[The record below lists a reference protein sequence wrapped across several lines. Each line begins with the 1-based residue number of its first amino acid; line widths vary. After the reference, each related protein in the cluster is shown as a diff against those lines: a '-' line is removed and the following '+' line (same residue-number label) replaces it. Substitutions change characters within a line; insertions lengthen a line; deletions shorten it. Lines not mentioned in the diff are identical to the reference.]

1 MNKPIQINIYGKSK
15 QDFLDSNKFFLLQLK
30 KYYDLFKN
38 NLKEFEKKWNL
49 KYNEH
54 FSIIP
59 EKKRYLSPITILDG
73 EWGIGK
79 TYFIETLIQN
89 CSTSKIDLI
98 SLCGFKKIIVI
109 DLWEYINNKEMIN
122 DIVFDIYNK
131 LIPKSKKWNN
141 LIKKIFKNSLRA
153 SGVLLWNIFTSGNLG
168 LSYNFDKNIYK
179 KIKKIRNDLKNID
192 PTIIIF
198 DNIER
203 IDSGVNEIIKLVQ
216 KISSIDNLLIIFI
229 MNQNAFNVINKS
241 IGFEKYITLGKYF
254 EFSQDYKSYLL
265 SRDINEF
272 YANDINFLLKSKD
285 DFNKNISIRDLEK
298 KLHSNDLNKN
308 LLKSKYDG
316 YFYVNKYIW
325 KCDNKIKE
333 LISKDID
340 KFFNKYI
347 SDFTNIR
354 NEFVN
359 NCKNF
364 FPLQPQSIG
373 TWYSYYNNYNSNNEF
388 KNKQQIYSLF
398 YKENT
403 NIAKELEKI
412 NIFFNRLEP
421 QINIK
426 IFINYEKIIDEIEK
440 IIKNKKKKKN
450 YKNVC
455 KGDIK
460 ETNEIVNNVISIWTN
475 IQKLF
480 VEHKQNIKELKQNF
494 INETQFID
502 IFTIANAYI
511 KDNNYSFSQQEF
523 INFIAKNYLEEKYE

>member
-1 MNKPIQINIYGKSK
+1 
-15 QDFLDSNKFFLLQLK
+15 
-30 KYYDLFKN
+30 
-38 NLKEFEKKWNL
+38 
-49 KYNEH
+49 
-54 FSIIP
+54 
-59 EKKRYLSPITILDG
+59 
-73 EWGIGK
+73 
-79 TYFIETLIQN
+79 
-89 CSTSKIDLI
+89 
-98 SLCGFKKIIVI
+98 
-109 DLWEYINNKEMIN
+109 
-122 DIVFDIYNK
+122 
-131 LIPKSKKWNN
+131 
-141 LIKKIFKNSLRA
+141 
-153 SGVLLWNIFTSGNLG
+153 
-168 LSYNFDKNIYK
+168 
-179 KIKKIRNDLKNID
+179 
-192 PTIIIF
+192 
-198 DNIER
+198 
-203 IDSGVNEIIKLVQ
+203 
-216 KISSIDNLLIIFI
+216 

-285 DFNKNISIRDLEK
+285 EFNKNISIRDLEK

-364 FPLQPQSIG
+364 FPLQPQSIS

-412 NIFFNRLEP
+412 NIFFNRLKP

-455 KGDIK
+455 EGDIK

-523 INFIAKNYLEEKYE
+523 INFITKNYLEEKYE

>member
-1 MNKPIQINIYGKSK
+1 MMNKPIQINIYGKSK

-30 KYYDLFKN
+30 KYYDLFKD

-179 KIKKIRNDLKNID
+179 KIKKIRNDLKNIE

-229 MNQNAFNVINKS
+229 MNQNAFNVIN
-241 IGFEKYITLGKYF
+241 I
-254 EFSQDYKSYLL
+254 
-265 SRDINEF
+265 
-272 YANDINFLLKSKD
+272 
-285 DFNKNISIRDLEK
+285 
-298 KLHSNDLNKN
+298 
-308 LLKSKYDG
+308 
-316 YFYVNKYIW
+316 
-325 KCDNKIKE
+325 
-333 LISKDID
+333 
-340 KFFNKYI
+340 
-347 SDFTNIR
+347 
-354 NEFVN
+354 
-359 NCKNF
+359 
-364 FPLQPQSIG
+364 
-373 TWYSYYNNYNSNNEF
+373 
-388 KNKQQIYSLF
+388 
-398 YKENT
+398 
-403 NIAKELEKI
+403 
-412 NIFFNRLEP
+412 
-421 QINIK
+421 
-426 IFINYEKIIDEIEK
+426 
-440 IIKNKKKKKN
+440 
-450 YKNVC
+450 
-455 KGDIK
+455 
-460 ETNEIVNNVISIWTN
+460 
-475 IQKLF
+475 
-480 VEHKQNIKELKQNF
+480 
-494 INETQFID
+494 
-502 IFTIANAYI
+502 
-511 KDNNYSFSQQEF
+511 
-523 INFIAKNYLEEKYE
+523 